1 MSFVNKYVKRT
12 EPYPIVSH
20 EAWEDKSND
29 VLKMDWNEATIPPSP
44 KVNKALIEAIN
55 TGKLNW
61 YPDTCNQ
68 KLIGTISDYA
78 DVDKGNVEYFA
89 SSDVIHEI
97 IARTFIEAGDLI
109 TIVGPTYDNFRATVE
124 GAGGLTNFFYLNES
138 FELDSE
144 KFNAFLSVYEP
155 KLVYLCNP
163 NNPTGTLHSLEVLE
177 DIISNNQNSL
187 FLIDEAYFEFSG
199 ISAVKLAVKFDNV
212 IVTRTLSKAF
222 GLASVR
228 FGYLIT
234 SYNNISYI
242 RRVRNPK
249 NVPMLTQVAAEAA
262 FSDIE
267 YMNEYVDEVK
277 LAKQYFIE
285 EMNKINKS
293 NKFVLFNSYGNFLM
307 IKFDQSLK
315 NDVLAELKK
324 NKIYVRSYSHVV
336 GMEDFI
342 RFTIGKREQMERVF
356 NEIKRVL
363 ISHQGN

>member
-1 MSFVNKYVKRT
+1 MNFVNKYVKRT

-20 EAWEDKSND
+20 EAWEDESGD

-44 KVNKALIEAIN
+44 KVAEALIDAIKV
-55 TGKLNW
+55 GKLNW
-61 YPDTCNQ
+61 YPDTCNN
-68 KLIGTISDYA
+68 KLKEVIAQYSN
-78 DVDKGNVEYFA
+78 VDKGNVEYFA

-97 IARTFIEAGDLI
+97 IARTFVEAGDLI
-109 TIVGPTYDNFRATVE
+109 TIVGPTYDNFRSTIEA
-124 GAGGLTNFFYLNES
+124 AGGLTNFFYLNES
-138 FELDSE
+138 FELESE
-144 KFNAFLSVYEP
+144 KFKDFLLVYEP
-155 KLVYLCNP
+155 KLVYICNP
-163 NNPTGTLHSLEVLE
+163 NNPTGTLHSLDALE
-177 DIISNNQNSL
+177 DIISVNQNSL

-199 ISAVKLAVKFDNV
+199 VSAVTLAVTFKNV

-222 GLASVR
+222 GLASIR

-234 SYNNISYI
+234 SHNNINYI
-242 RRVRNPK
+242 QRVRNPK

-267 YMNEYVDEVK
+267 YMEQFVDDVR
-277 LAKQYFIE
+277 LAKQYFID
-285 EMNKINKS
+285 EMEMINKD
-293 NKFVLFNSYGNFLM
+293 NKFVLFNSKGNFVL

-315 NDVLAELKK
+315 NDILSELKK
-324 NKIYVRSYSHVV
+324 NKIYVRSYSHVI

-363 ISHQGN
+363 IAHQGI